1 MSQVED
7 KKIIRKFFSLTK
19 NRILK
24 SEFNKNVLI
33 LAGGTTI
40 AQIIPI
46 AISPILTR
54 LYTPEDFGALAI
66 FVAITSV
73 ISVISC
79 GRYELAIM
87 LPEKDEDAINVAAV
101 AFLFNIF
108 VSTSFL
114 IFISLFGS
122 WLLNLLNAKNLGKLI
137 YLAPLTVFLMGT
149 FNILNYTNNRF
160 KLYKDISKA
169 NIYKSIAGAVVQI
182 VMGFFKTG
190 TLGLISGQ
198 IVSQL
203 VSNGKLFSNAKHLLQ
218 HVEKKKI
225 KNLRIKYIKFPKYS
239 LWTGLLNTLSL
250 QIVPILL
257 SSFFTSKEV
266 GSYYIVIRV
275 LSLPMT
281 FIGQSFSQVFFQE
294 FSSAYKTSKESSMHI
309 MISTEKKL
317 FILAITPFTILFF
330 FSNSLF
336 TLVFGKEWEL
346 SGIIARYLSPWL
358 LLTFVYSPI
367 SITFD
372 IIGKQKEG
380 MYFQILFLVVRVS
393 SLFLGYVFIGN
404 FINIIKLFGF
414 VSFLLILSALIY
426 INNKMG
432 ITLKLCIKSIFH
444 F

>member
-7 KKIIRKFFSLTK
+7 KKIIRKFFSLTR

-33 LAGGTTI
+33 LVGGTTI
-40 AQIIPI
+40 AQILPI
-46 AISPILTR
+46 ALSPILTR
-54 LYTPEDFGALAI
+54 LYTPEDFGTLAI

-73 ISVISC
+73 LSVISC

-190 TLGLISGQ
+190 ALGLISGQ
-198 IVSQL
+198 FASQL
-203 VSNGKLFSNAKHLLQ
+203 VSNGKLFLNVKVHLKNI
-218 HVEKKKI
+218 EKRKI
-225 KNLRIKYIKFPKYS
+225 KEMSIRYLKFPKYS
-239 LWTGLLNTLSL
+239 LWAGLLNTASYQIINLVIGKFYGQEQLGQYYLSL
-250 QIVPILL
+250 RILGIPTL
-257 SSFFTSKEV
+257 
-266 GSYYIVIRV
+266 
-275 LSLPMT
+275 
-281 FIGQSFSQVFFQE
+281 FIGSAISQVFFKQALDE
-294 FSSAYKTSKESSMHI
+294 KSRTGNIEKTFKN
-309 MISTEKKL
+309 TLKKL
-317 FILAITPFTILFF
+317 TIL
-330 FSNSLF
+330 SVPIF
-336 TLVFGKEWEL
+336 TLIFLISKPIFAIVFGKNWEAAGEYTMILTPMFAIRFVSSAL
-346 SGIIARYLSPWL
+346 SITTSIYQTLKVEILINL
-358 LLTFVYSPI
+358 LLIIIPI
-367 SITFD
+367 LLISLTL
-372 IIGKQKEG
+372 K
-380 MYFQILFLVVRVS
+380 FLV
-393 SLFLGYVFIGN
+393 F
-404 FINIIKLFGF
+404 
-414 VSFLLILSALIY
+414 
-426 INNKMG
+426 
-432 ITLKLCIKSIFH
+432 ITLYSFVLSIMYLLFMVFYYKLAKKQFFKVSK
-444 F
+444 